1 MTEWSR
7 THFYICRKG
16 GKTNIFHA
24 KQYALL
30 TFGHQN
36 LFMKPIFWAILTM
49 FSFCTQAQVIIS
61 EYSASNL
68 RDFED
73 DFGGHEDWIELYNSG
88 NTAVNLGGWYLSDKE
103 NKPKKWQIP
112 QGWSIEAGGYLLIW
126 ASGRDVATESYL
138 HTNFKFTQTNG
149 DEFVVLSNANGTI
162 VDKTA
167 VEVTALAHSR
177 GRRLGQ
183 GPTWYIFTQPTPA
196 FENEGPWYKAYAP
209 RPKIQTKA
217 GFYDGAVE
225 TEVTATAGFQLRYTL
240 DGRNV
245 SQEDAL
251 YTGSLTIDNTSVL
264 KVRHFSDDTLVLPGL
279 MDFATY
285 FINEPE
291 TDLPV
296 VSVASDDAVTLAEGD
311 RDLNPISSFEY
322 FNGDGNKKATS
333 FGELDS
339 HGQDSWIN
347 PQRSLD
353 WISRDE
359 MGYNSGIKEKIF
371 KYSERDEYQRI
382 ILRASGDD
390 NYPSVGDQDH
400 EGSTHIRDEYVHTL
414 VQNSDMHLDVR
425 AVERCLVYL
434 NGQFWGVYTLREKPD
449 DHDYIEYTYKQD
461 KYDIQFL
468 KTWGESWAEYGEETA
483 IRDWETLRD
492 YILQNDMSDP
502 QNFKT
507 VEEQLDLTSLMDY
520 MIANLSVVSS
530 DWMNYNTGWWRG
542 LNPEGGHQKWAYI
555 MWDNDATFDYY
566 INYSGVPNT
575 NPDAQACD
583 LEDIASYMDFFFP
596 ADTTWVVTEAD
607 SFFIDGQWYYFPADS
622 FYVYPDLGKHEKIFL
637 KLMDENIDFRNRYF
651 ARYADMN
658 STIFRCDVMLSTLDS
673 LLNIVTPEMPRQV
686 ERWGGSMQEWQQNIE
701 TLKDFISRR
710 CTLIN
715 DGIANCYNLSGP
727 YQVVL
732 QTDPPQSGS
741 IRFNT
746 LTHTTLPWT
755 GVYFGNMNQS
765 LVATAKAG
773 YTFEGWQTV
782 KGTTSF
788 ESQNS
793 TTTSATITAPD
804 TLVAVFRNITAT
816 HEQNINTLTFYPNPT
831 SGLVSITNQD
841 YADGSAYEIINA
853 DGKKVANGQI
863 THQQINLEGLVPG
876 IYAISVR
883 KGDLVA
889 MGKVVLMR

>member
-1 MTEWSR
+1 MK
-7 THFYICRKG
+7 HFLG
-16 GKTNIFHA
+16 VV
-24 KQYALL
+24 
-30 TFGHQN
+30 
-36 LFMKPIFWAILTM
+36 LTM
-49 FSFCTQAQVIIS
+49 ISLSIQAQVFIS
-61 EYSASNL
+61 EYSSSNL

-73 DFGGHEDWIELYNSG
+73 NFGSHEDWIELHNTG
-88 NTAVNLGGWYLSDKE
+88 NTTVNLGGWYLSDKE
-103 NKPKKWQIP
+103 NKPKKWQFP
-112 QGWSIEAGGYLLIW
+112 QGIEIEAGGYLLIW
-126 ASGRDVATESYL
+126 ASGRDWVDENHI

-167 VEVTALAHSR
+167 VEATALSHSR
-177 GRRLGQ
+177 GRRPGQ
-183 GPTWYIFTQPTPA
+183 GQSWYIFTQPTPGA
-196 FENEGPWYKAYAP
+196 ENAGAWYKAYTP

-217 GFYDGAVE
+217 GFYDDNVT
-225 TEVTATAGFQLRYTL
+225 TEVTATAGYELRYTS

-245 SQEDAL
+245 SREDDL
-251 YTGSLTIDNTSVL
+251 YTAPIVFDNTVVF
-264 KVRHFSDDTLVLPGL
+264 KVRHFSTDTLILPGL
-279 MDFATY
+279 MDFATF

-296 VSVASDDAVTLAEGD
+296 VSVASDEAITLAEGD
-311 RDLNPISSFEY
+311 RNLNPISTFEY
-322 FNGDGNKKATS
+322 FNAEGEKKATS

-371 KYSERDEYQRI
+371 KYSERDEYQRV

-390 NYPSVGDQDH
+390 NYPSVGDIDH

-414 VQNSDMHLDVR
+414 VQKSDMHLDVR
-425 AVERCLVYL
+425 ALERCLVYL
-434 NGQFWGVYTLREKPD
+434 NGVYWGVYTLREKPD

-468 KTWGESWAEYGEETA
+468 KTWGQSWAEYGEDNA
-483 IRDWETLRD
+483 FRDWEALRD
-492 YILQNDMSDP
+492 FILLNDMSDV
-502 QNFKT
+502 QNYKT
-507 VEEQLDLTSLMDY
+507 VEAQLDLTSLMDY

-542 LNPEGGHQKWAYI
+542 LNPEGGHQKWGYI

-575 NPDAQACD
+575 QPDAQACD
-583 LEDIASYMDFFFP
+583 LEEIASYMDVFFP
-596 ADTTWVVTEAD
+596 IDTTWVVTEDD

-637 KLMDENIDFRNRYF
+637 KLMDENMAFRQQYF

-658 STIFRCDVMLSTLDS
+658 STIFRCDVMLNTLDS
-673 LLNIVTPEMPRQV
+673 LLAIVEPEMPRQI
-686 ERWGGSMQEWQQNIE
+686 ERWGGSMQEWTQNVAD
-701 TLKDFISRR
+701 LKDFISRR
-710 CTLIN
+710 CALIN
-715 DGIANCYNLSGP
+715 TGIAYCYNLDGP
-727 YQVVL
+727 YNLVL
-732 QTDPPQSGS
+732 QTDPPQSGT

-746 LTHTTLPWT
+746 LNHATLPWS
-755 GVYFGNMNQS
+755 GDYFGNMNQS
-765 LVATAKAG
+765 LEASPQPGFV
-773 YTFEGWQTV
+773 FEGWQSQ

-788 ESQNS
+788 ASQTS
-793 TTTSATITAPD
+793 ATTSAVISAPD
-804 TLVAVFRNITAT
+804 TLVAIFRNTTAT
-816 HEQNINTLTFYPNPT
+816 HDQTLNTLTFYPNPT
-831 SGLVSITNQD
+831 SGQVSITNQD
-841 YADGSAYEIINA
+841 YADGSVYEIINA
-853 DGKKVANGQI
+853 DGKKVAQGQI
-863 THQQINLEGLVPG
+863 THNQINLEGLTPG